1 VRYKMGNQK
10 KFTMQELT
18 DNLKKIKAKDIMTE
32 NVITVKKNN
41 TLDDIAK
48 LMIDKRIS
56 GFPVLEKDEII
67 GIITADDLFMVMDLI
82 KTGEILKDNSDDN
95 SLPKVDFAMSAEF
108 VTAEPETDLDEIIAL
123 MKYRNIH
130 TLPIVR
136 NNKLVGVIGRRDVFK
151 NFYCTV
157 KIIC

>member
-1 VRYKMGNQK
+1 MGNQK

>member
-1 VRYKMGNQK
+1 
-10 KFTMQELT
+10 
-18 DNLKKIKAKDIMTE
+18 
-32 NVITVKKNN
+32 
-41 TLDDIAK
+41 
-48 LMIDKRIS
+48 MIDKRIS

>member
-1 VRYKMGNQK
+1 MENHK

-18 DNLKKIKAKDIMTE
+18 DNLKKIKARDIMTGD
-32 NVITVKKNN
+32 VITVKKDD

-56 GFPVLEKDEII
+56 GFPVLENDEII

-108 VTAEPETDLDEIIAL
+108 ITAEPETDLDEIIAL

-130 TLPIVR
+130 TLPIVE

-157 KIIC
+157 KNIC

>member
-1 VRYKMGNQK
+1 MENHK

-18 DNLKKIKAKDIMTE
+18 DNLKKIKAKDIMTGE
-32 NVITVKKNN
+32 VIAVKKND

-56 GFPVLEKDEII
+56 GFPVLENDEII

-95 SLPKVDFAMSAEF
+95 SLPKVGFAMSTEF
-108 VTAEPETDLDEIIAL
+108 ITAEPETDLDEIIAL

-130 TLPIVR
+130 TLPIVE

-157 KIIC
+157 KNIC